1 VQAGVVDAAVHILV
15 ISTDSML
22 QVNYGLFTAEIDP
35 EFQQPPIVMQASATD
50 SMLQVNYGLFT
61 SEIDPEFQPSIVIQ
75 ASVAY

>member
-1 VQAGVVDAAVHILV
+1 VQAGVVDAPVHILV

-50 SMLQVNYGLFT
+50 SML
-61 SEIDPEFQPSIVIQ
+61 
-75 ASVAY
+75 